1 MECIREVALHRKYD
15 AQISYLT
22 MPDSRVSDEGAQA
35 LADALS
41 GNSTLESLFLHSCV
55 ERSSS
60 SQTIRLIHTGFGEVR
75 GGGVMALA
83 KLLAT
88 SNSLQR
94 LVLKG
99 ISLQIFVLTFLGTQI
114 EDNGA
119 TAFAKSLK
127 VNTSLRH
134 LEFGGAS
141 VLD

>member
-1 MECIREVALHRKYD
+1 
-15 AQISYLT
+15 
-22 MPDSRVSDEGAQA
+22 
-35 LADALS
+35 
-41 GNSTLESLFLHSCV
+41 
-55 ERSSS
+55 
-60 SQTIRLIHTGFGEVR
+60 
-75 GGGVMALA
+75 MALA